1 MNNEELL
8 QKILNSTIER
18 LAKQSLAYEAEIANL
33 NSQIFILSGQIEEL
47 NKKLEE
53 KVPKT
58 PAKNDV

>member
-18 LAKQSLAYEAEIANL
+18 LAKQSLNYEAEIANL
-33 NSQIFILSGQIEEL
+33 NSQIFILSGQVEEL

-53 KVPKT
+53 KAPKT